1 MNPLMQTL
9 VMWFVFSKFGR
20 IEEKNYALFLL
31 SAIMV
36 WTFLSQSILHSL
48 TAIVSRRSLMMRIYI
63 PKLVF
68 PFASVTSNLIN
79 LAFFLIAYLVIALFT
94 PVVGWD
100 PAIVFIVPIILMM
113 YLMATG
119 AALAFSALNVFFRDF
134 THLTDVLLRVLFYLT
149 PIIYPRDL
157 FGPQIAFF
165 LQFNPVSIPVL
176 MARDVLYYH
185 EVPSLN
191 DWLVGYGVSGLIF
204 VIGLTIFVK
213 NQDRFIYYA

>member
-1 MNPLMQTL
+1 M
-9 VMWFVFSKFGR
+9 
-20 IEEKNYALFLL
+20 
-31 SAIMV
+31 
-36 WTFLSQSILHSL
+36 
-48 TAIVSRRSLMMRIYI
+48 
-63 PKLVF
+63 
-68 PFASVTSNLIN
+68 
-79 LAFFLIAYLVIALFT
+79 
-94 PVVGWD
+94 
-100 PAIVFIVPIILMM
+100 
-113 YLMATG
+113 
-119 AALAFSALNVFFRDF
+119 
-134 THLTDVLLRVLFYLT
+134 LLRVLFYLT